1 MGYQM
6 TIIEGNLGRDAEQ
19 KYLQS
24 GVSVVNFSVAVN
36 EVSGSGETRKETTT
50 WYRVA
55 AWRELGERLAPYLT
69 KGKDVLVEGR
79 VTSRPYL
86 DSSGQPASS
95 LELTANRIQL
105 LGSRDAS
112 DEDTQDDAQVIEDV
126 PF

>member
-1 MGYQM
+1 MGYQI

-36 EVSGSGETRKETTT
+36 EVTGSGEARKETTT

-55 AWRELGERLAPYLT
+55 AWHELGERLAPYLT

-79 VTSRPYL
+79 VTRRPYL
-86 DSSGQPASS
+86 DNSGQPASS
-95 LELTANRIQL
+95 LELTASRIQL

-112 DEDTQDDAQVIEDV
+112 DEDTQEDV
-126 PF
+126 QT